1 MLRWD
6 LAEAESEVVRYLK
19 EEAPPVRLHTF
30 VFRLKVNSCPFVFYS
45 LLIRHFS
52 IVYCKHGQSSECR

>member
-6 LAEAESEVVRYLK
+6 LAAAEAESEVVRYLK
-19 EEAPPVRLHTF
+19 EEAPPVRLLTF

-45 LLIRHFS
+45 LSICHFS
-52 IVYCKHGQSSECR
+52 IVYLQIWPIK